1 METSAMMKRFSLF
14 LLLLTCAC
22 LPAAAQQK
30 NEDGS
35 VTVSGLIIPRDDDG
49 MYVRNS
55 EGQFE
60 IEWSAKADVALEVNT
75 RLFAGLEGDVLRY
88 KVHSSKQMIDFALPA
103 GPITGIVT
111 VRAGRHLETA
121 LKEANEE
128 QWIAERGLEVYFNQ
142 QPESEQLP
150 TPADP
155 RFVGVWDPATKP
167 RTLSINDKK
176 YEVSLKKGGQSNAL
190 LFNVLTTKDCK
201 PFVTRGTVTGRLKG
215 DVIVADRIQI
225 LPIGDQTAS
234 DDPKLPRYLFVGDSI
249 SGNYDKGLRE
259 ALAGNFNLHHPPTN
273 CGASGKGKQ
282 HIVEW
287 LGGYQQKG
295 RHWDVI
301 SFNFGHWDAGSDKAT
316 YQSNLEAVITELKK
330 TRAKL
335 VWVTTCPVPTGMPP
349 AGDLDENGRAPRRT
363 SGVMRKY
370 LNPWALEVMRRHP
383 EISVCDQWQFVADD
397 EEGLFKDWWPGD
409 NVHFG
414 ADTGA
419 ALGQFLARHI
429 VKVMHVSVD
438 ASISSG
444 RGR

>member
-1 METSAMMKRFSLF
+1 LPATTLFSSHGDGVRRVCSQPAPNNHGTKTVMETSAMMKRFSLF

-190 LFNVLTTKDCK
+190 QTVCESRHGHRQAERRRDCRRSNSD
-201 PFVTRGTVTGRLKG
+201 P
-215 DVIVADRIQI
+215 ADWR
-225 LPIGDQTAS
+225 PD
-234 DDPKLPRYLFVGDSI
+234 
-249 SGNYDKGLRE
+249 
-259 ALAGNFNLHHPPTN
+259 
-273 CGASGKGKQ
+273 
-282 HIVEW
+282 
-287 LGGYQQKG
+287 
-295 RHWDVI
+295 
-301 SFNFGHWDAGSDKAT
+301 
-316 YQSNLEAVITELKK
+316 
-330 TRAKL
+330 
-335 VWVTTCPVPTGMPP
+335 
-349 AGDLDENGRAPRRT
+349 
-363 SGVMRKY
+363 
-370 LNPWALEVMRRHP
+370 
-383 EISVCDQWQFVADD
+383 
-397 EEGLFKDWWPGD
+397 
-409 NVHFG
+409 
-414 ADTGA
+414 
-419 ALGQFLARHI
+419 GQR
-429 VKVMHVSVD
+429 
-438 ASISSG
+438 
-444 RGR
+444 